1 MGNLIYVLKN
11 TQYVVCISLLIF
23 HTWSLK
29 KIVNTVKGHEYNAN
43 TPGVHIC
50 FKIAI
55 VHVTHS
61 LRTLLHVHAY
71 IFNTYTQCRFFSYGE
86 GGACYPPPKKKIS
99 TKSYFVKAFK
109 RGNGWWV
116 RSFLLC
122 KYKSHYQLHQ
132 FSYNSI
138 WPVYYLFQFPL
149 TIIFRRPIHCF
160 LKNTFSLRVS
170 RVGSFIHPLVK
181 PPRFDYFLL
190 T

>member
-1 MGNLIYVLKN
+1 MYMHIYLI
-11 TQYVVCISLLIF
+11 
-23 HTWSLK
+23 HTRSF
-29 KIVNTVKGHEYNAN
+29 G
-43 TPGVHIC
+43 
-50 FKIAI
+50 
-55 VHVTHS
+55 
-61 LRTLLHVHAY
+61 
-71 IFNTYTQCRFFSYGE
+71 FFSNEE

-170 RVGSFIHPLVK
+170 RVGSFIHPLVNVLNK
-181 PPRFDYFLL
+181 
-190 T
+190 TSKI